1 MIFLAISQ
9 VAAGLLLSSTSKM
22 ALLAVAQWTTIV
34 LLPIAIISLYIYWN
48 DRALKRIPTSAQY
61 FSPKRCTV
69 QDVHAMAESLASSP
83 PLSIKDKE
91 NLPPKTGRRYIVV
104 GGVRL
109 AMSIYMYLNRVRLIH
124 FCRGVF
130 SAVGLRQNY

>member
-1 MIFLAISQ
+1 
-9 VAAGLLLSSTSKM
+9 M

-34 LLPIAIISLYIYWN
+34 FIPIAIISLYICWN
-48 DRALKRIPTSAQY
+48 DRAIKRIPTSAQY

-69 QDVHAMAESLASSP
+69 QDVLAMAESLASSP

-109 AMSIYMYLNRVRLIH
+109 AMSISMCLNRVPHSL
-124 FCRGVF
+124 
-130 SAVGLRQNY
+130 S